1 MERSV
6 QRSATLNFRKSW
18 DACNPVCSSVLLRAV
33 HLLSGFWGGLV
44 DIVISSSNGL
54 PIYEQ
59 IALKIKAQIMAGDL
73 VAGSELPSMRGLA
86 KSLRVSVITVQR
98 AYEEMQ
104 RDGFIDTV
112 VGRGSFVALQS
123 QEFYRDEQ
131 QRIAEQH
138 LGKAAQIGRNND
150 IPLST
155 LADALEMFYEGVD
168 HVTSHN
174 SHRVK

>member
-1 MERSV
+1 
-6 QRSATLNFRKSW
+6 L
-18 DACNPVCSSVLLRAV
+18 VC
-33 HLLSGFWGGLV
+33 GFWGGLV
-44 DIVISSSNGL
+44 DIVISSSSGL

-59 IALKIKAQIMAGDL
+59 ISLQIKAQIMAGGL

-138 LGKAAQIGRNND
+138 LGKAAQIGRTYN

-155 LADALEMFYEGVD
+155 LTDALETFYEGAN
-168 HVTSHN
+168 HGTSHT

>member
-1 MERSV
+1 MLALV
-6 QRSATLNFRKSW
+6 YCYGQYTYFV
-18 DACNPVCSSVLLRAV
+18 DF
-33 HLLSGFWGGLV
+33 GGGLV
-44 DIVISSSNGL
+44 DIVISSSSGL

-59 IALKIKAQIMAGDL
+59 IATQIKAQIMAGAL
-73 VAGSELPSMRGLA
+73 AAGSELPSMRGLA
-86 KSLRVSVITVQR
+86 KALRVSVITVQR

-131 QRIAEQH
+131 KRIAEQY
-138 LGKAAQIGRNND
+138 LGRAAQIGRNYD

-155 LADALEMFYEGVD
+155 LADALETFYEGAN
-168 HVTSHN
+168 HVPSL
-174 SHRVK
+174 SRHRVK